1 MAESANGQDKANLE
15 FWLALQVGKKDLSC
29 GKNFPHWS
37 HKKKFAGN
45 IVNSLLTNIF
55 QSRWLD
61 IALQSFF
68 QRFQPLFKENREYIL
83 AFKALTQVP

>member
-15 FWLALQVGKKDLSC
+15 FWLALQVGKKGQSC
-29 GKNFPHWS
+29 GRNVPHWS
-37 HKKKFAGN
+37 NKKKFAGN

-68 QRFQPLFKENREYIL
+68 PEIPTPFQGK
-83 AFKALTQVP
+83 

>member
-15 FWLALQVGKKDLSC
+15 FWLALQVGKKGLSC

-45 IVNSLLTNIF
+45 IVNSLSTNIF
-55 QSRWLD
+55 QSKWLD

-68 QRFQPLFKENREYIL
+68 PEIPTPFQGK
-83 AFKALTQVP
+83 